1 MSVAQAFA
9 GGFMNLL
16 KVSDHMNTHP
26 VIFRADMTL
35 EAAVDR
41 MAAAGQ
47 IGGPVLDEQ
56 HKVIGFLSEQ
66 DCLARMLLTS
76 YHDEGLA
83 YVTDLMRKDV
93 LTVHQNQGIIELA
106 QLMLGAKPK
115 IYPVVDDNGVL
126 IGVISRTD
134 VLRAIDQELHSHY
147 RKAG

>member
-1 MSVAQAFA
+1 
-9 GGFMNLL
+9 MNLL

-26 VIFRADMTL
+26 VTFQADMTL

-41 MAAAGQ
+41 MAAAGH
-47 IGGPVLDEQ
+47 IGGPVLDNQ
-56 HKVIGFLSEQ
+56 RKVIGFLSEQ

-83 YVTDLMRKDV
+83 YVTDLMRTDV